1 MIRFAAYAS
10 ERFKGGP
17 YYPLILAIIKF
28 TGALLAEAG
37 SAYLIV
43 QASNVKGTLG
53 AFLGMSIVANIDNY
67 MAKTITEVNIGTE
80 MGKEKIKYTRNGES
94 FNADWLEIQ
103 SWRENTNLG
112 ILDWIVRLFLLAFH
126 RVFKFFYVVAYFYFA
141 PFLVLILNMIL
152 RDTQPDFD

>member
-67 MAKTITEVNIGTE
+67 HIKNICNEWFYDAEPSFTNWGPIETVSIVGSYKYFKINTMATVTNAHH
-80 MGKEKIKYTRNGES
+80 S
-94 FNADWLEIQ
+94 LFN
-103 SWRENTNLG
+103 
-112 ILDWIVRLFLLAFH
+112 
-126 RVFKFFYVVAYFYFA
+126 
-141 PFLVLILNMIL
+141 
-152 RDTQPDFD
+152 